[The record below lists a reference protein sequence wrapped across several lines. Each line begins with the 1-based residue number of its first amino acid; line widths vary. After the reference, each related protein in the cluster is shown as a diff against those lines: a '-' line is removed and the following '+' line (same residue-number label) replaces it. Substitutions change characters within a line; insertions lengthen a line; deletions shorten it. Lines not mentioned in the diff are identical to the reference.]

1 MTMETETTEAIEPT
15 QTPPRVWD
23 YVFHAETS
31 TGYLIVK
38 IDAESKEEAIKLA
51 KIEFEE
57 WGDTPESTDGDSPWH
72 PGLTVYL
79 GKFSYEYHGE
89 GIDNTIERGEVVDFS
104 SIQ

>member
-1 MTMETETTEAIEPT
+1 MTMETETMETTEPT

-31 TGYLIVK
+31 NGYLIVK

-57 WGDTPESTDGDSPWH
+57 WGDTPDSTDGDSPWH
-72 PGLTVYL
+72 SGLPVYL
-79 GKFSYEYHGE
+79 GKFSYELNE
-89 GIDNTIERGEVVDFS
+89 DNTITTERGEVVDFS